1 MNNLIKSLYTE
12 FKTSVITSEF
22 RTHFNVHAGRGVHP
36 H

>member
-22 RTHFNVHAGRGVHP
+22 RTHFIHAGRGVHP